1 MAPGEIVEDARGLVC
16 GFITLLDVD
25 GSLQGILLAERF
37 E

>member
-1 MAPGEIVEDARGLVC
+1 MALNKILQHARRLVC